1 MQVKDLNDPRLD
13 MISLAEKKKHLPVT
27 PLYVAT
33 VLGRLDS
40 VRKLVEDGANPLDT
54 DDNGDTLLHLAAE
67 WGRLDILKYLMED
80 IGCPATDGWNGTS
93 ILHAAAGGG
102 HLPVI
107 KYLVEECSMD
117 VTSLDDEGGYP
128 LHSAC
133 HYGYLDAIRYLV
145 QSMINSKDLILPEE
159 NNCDKATTP
168 VTSESRKCLGHAL
181 CDACC

>member
-1 MQVKDLNDPRLD
+1 MQVKDLKDPRLD
-13 MISLAEKKKHLPVT
+13 MISLAEKKKHLPIT
-27 PLYVAT
+27 PLYLAT
-33 VLGRLDS
+33 VLGHLDL
-40 VRKLVEDGANPLDT
+40 VRKLVEDGSNPLDT

-67 WGRLDILKYLMED
+67 LGRLDILKHLMED
-80 IGCPATDGWNGTS
+80 IGCPATEGWNGTS

-117 VTSLDDEGGYP
+117 VTSLDDERGYP

-145 QSMINSKDLILPEE
+145 HSMINNKDLIVPEE
-159 NNCDKATTP
+159 NNCD
-168 VTSESRKCLGHAL
+168 SEASYHTCNLRV
-181 CDACC
+181 